1 MSAPAGHAGKLE
13 ELIYGKH
20 ERGLPAGEQ
29 VKDGE
34 IRYHMAFW
42 HAPYAS
48 EEGCRLYIPMMR
60 GWGGNRVVLMPGEL
74 TGIRLA
80 KNLRSAPAHHAGPDQ
95 TTQPKLRF
103 LVGRAVGGV

>member
-1 MSAPAGHAGKLE
+1 M
-13 ELIYGKH
+13 IYGKH
-20 ERGLPAGEQ
+20 ERGLPTGGQ

-42 HAPYAS
+42 REPYTS
-48 EEGCRLYIPMMR
+48 EAGCRLYIPMMR

-80 KNLRSAPAHHAGPDQ
+80 KNYGGGAAVNDVSGIITVGDRLA
-95 TTQPKLRF
+95 RF
-103 LVGRAVGGV
+103 CE